1 MEAMLHHSEVEP
13 GEKSGARTRQDRT
26 KVTSHHPMRCM
37 LQMRKGEDAVKYVQ
51 KRSRDQR
58 SMKQGRGEGSS
69 VRRIQSLASC
79 TRSELLMG

>member
-1 MEAMLHHSEVEP
+1 MAAMLHHSVIEP

-58 SMKQGRGEGSS
+58 SMKQGRDCGEFGEGGYNRWHH
-69 VRRIQSLASC
+69 VRAANY
-79 TRSELLMG
+79 